1 MFNNLLIAA
10 ADLNRI
16 SLASWDWIVIAI
28 FFLAMVWICWD
39 VSRKKKETSGDYFL
53 SGRSATWIAI
63 GASIFASNIG
73 SEHLIGLAGTGASA
87 GMAQAHWEIQG
98 WMILILG
105 WVFVPFY
112 ERSMVYTMPEF
123 LEKRYNK
130 ESRGI
135 LTWLSLASYVLTKVS
150 VTVLAGG
157 LAHRH
162 RRHGIRP
169 EDFRPADADPAHR
182 FPRHP
187 VARSPRTRR
196 LERDDGH
203 LRRPARQ

>member
-1 MFNNLLIAA
+1 MYSKLLTLAAA

-16 SLASWDWIVIAI
+16 SLASWDWIVIAL

-53 SGRSATWIAI
+53 SGRTATWIAI

-157 LAHRH
+157 LALNTLL
-162 RRHGIRP
+162 GIN
-169 EDFRPADADPAHR
+169 FW
-182 FPRHP
+182 
-187 VARSPRTRR
+187 V
-196 LERDDGH
+196 
-203 LRRPARQ
+203 

>member
-1 MFNNLLIAA
+1 MLLNFIPLQA

-28 FFLAMVWICWD
+28 FFLAMVWICYD

-157 LAHRH
+157 LALNTLLLPSTPSSAVWSPSS
-162 RRHGIRP
+162 RP
-169 EDFRPADADPAHR
+169 RSSRPLSCCSARWSSFGSASRSSADGTP
-182 FPRHP
+182 
-187 VARSPRTRR
+187 
-196 LERDDGH
+196 
-203 LRRPARQ
+203 